1 LIAESEYWKD
11 DLLRY
16 ADYLEQ
22 RRSARRWT
30 ERTTAR
36 VEKAIMVGCFV
47 IRRLHE
53 SRGRLSDSTVRRRVH
68 AIQYPRTGGHIPTLL
83 NWSKLDR
90 HFALHSPRPKT
101 LAVIDLCNQFIHS
114 YVFMPVLNSRGG
126 LHALLVASDSARTK
140 ALYEVSIEA
149 IVRIF
154 RRAGN
159 DYPDTVHSTFDQTLG
174 DYVVHAGTSFKRDQK
189 VN

>member
-53 SRGRLSDSTVRRRVH
+53 SRDAFPIRRCGGASTRSNTEDGRTHSHAPELVETGSTLC
-68 AIQYPRTGGHIPTLL
+68 ASLA
-83 NWSKLDR
+83 S
-90 HFALHSPRPKT
+90 AKT

-159 DYPDTVHSTFDQTLG
+159 DYPDTVHSTLTR
-174 DYVVHAGTSFKRDQK
+174 H
-189 VN
+189 